1 MHFYEDIRFYFIK
14 SNDTNITLGKSAPRK
29 LRKSRINQAN
39 AIEQENDENILKC
52 IGEDVLAEDEDSE
65 EGKNINCIG

>member
-1 MHFYEDIRFYFIK
+1 MIFYEDISFYYIK

-39 AIEQENDENILKC
+39 AIEQENDENIVKC
-52 IGEDVLAEDEDSE
+52 IGEDALAEDEASE
-65 EGKNINCIG
+65 QGMNINCIG

>member
-39 AIEQENDENILKC
+39 AIEQENDENISKC